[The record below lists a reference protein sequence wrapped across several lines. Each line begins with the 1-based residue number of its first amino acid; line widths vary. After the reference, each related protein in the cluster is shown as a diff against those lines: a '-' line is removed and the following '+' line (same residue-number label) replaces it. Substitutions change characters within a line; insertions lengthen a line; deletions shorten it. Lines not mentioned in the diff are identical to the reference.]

1 MKVLVNFY
9 LLSED
14 VDDSYEDLVE
24 GIEADNPMYLSLQTG
39 DIVVLPDNND
49 LEFVISKI
57 VKNLSNQQIDVYV
70 SKLKGAEEIFDE
82 LESFASKTLQTM
94 FDSIKANIDDI
105 GKDKVEDK
113 KGIYLKEINFKEL
126 DENN

>member
-24 GIEADNPMYLSLQTG
+24 GIEADNPIYLSLQTG

-57 VKNLSNQQIDVYV
+57 VKNLSSQQIDVYV

-82 LESFASKTLQTM
+82 LETFASKTLQTM

-105 GKDKVEDK
+105 GKDKVEEK
-113 KGIYLKEINFKEL
+113 KGIYLKEIKFKEL

>member
-14 VDDSYEDLVE
+14 IDDSYEDLAE
-24 GIEADNPMYLSLQTG
+24 GIETDNQMYLSLQTG
-39 DIVVLPDNND
+39 DVVIIPDNEES
-49 LEFVISKI
+49 EFVISRI
-57 VKNLSNQQIDVYV
+57 VKDLSKHQMDIYV

-82 LESFASKTLQTM
+82 LENFASKTLQTM

-105 GKDKVEDK
+105 GKDKVEDN
-113 KGIYLKEINFKEL
+113 KGIYLKDVKFSEIKEK
-126 DENN
+126 D

>member
-24 GIEADNPMYLSLQTG
+24 GIEADNPIYLSLQTG
-39 DIVVLPDNND
+39 DVVVLPGNND

-57 VKNLSNQQIDVYV
+57 VKNLSNQQMDVYV

-94 FDSIKANIDDI
+94 FGSIKASIDDI
-105 GKDKVEDK
+105 GKDKAEDK
-113 KGIYLKEINFKEL
+113 KGIYLKEIKFKEL

>member
-39 DIVVLPDNND
+39 DVVVLPDNND

-105 GKDKVEDK
+105 GKDKVEEK
-113 KGIYLKEINFKEL
+113 KGLYLKEIKFKEL

>member
-9 LLSED
+9 LLLED
-14 VDDSYEDLVE
+14 IDGSYEELSQ
-24 GIEADNPMYLSLQTG
+24 GIQTDNQMYLSLQTG
-39 DIVVLPDNND
+39 DVVVLPDNED
-49 LEFVISKI
+49 SEFVISKI
-57 VKNLSNQQIDVYV
+57 VKNLSKQQIDVYV
-70 SKLKGAEEIFDE
+70 SKLRGAEEIFDE

-105 GKDKVEDK
+105 GRDKVEEK
-113 KGIYLKEINFKEL
+113 KDTYLKDVKYKEL

>member
-39 DIVVLPDNND
+39 DVVVLPDNND

-57 VKNLSNQQIDVYV
+57 VKNLSSQQIDVYV

-105 GKDKVEDK
+105 GKDKVEEK
-113 KGIYLKEINFKEL
+113 KGIYLKEIKFKEL

>member
-14 VDDSYEDLVE
+14 LEDSYEDLVE

-39 DIVVLPDNND
+39 DIVVLPDNDD

-82 LESFASKTLQTM
+82 LESIASKTLQTM

-105 GKDKVEDK
+105 GKNKVEEK
-113 KGIYLKEINFKEL
+113 KDIYLKEIKFKEL

>member
-39 DIVVLPDNND
+39 DVVVLPDNND

-105 GKDKVEDK
+105 GKDKVEEK
-113 KGIYLKEINFKEL
+113 KGIYLKEIKFKEL

>member
-14 VDDSYEDLVE
+14 IDDSYEDLAE
-24 GIEADNPMYLSLQTG
+24 GIETDNQMYLSLQTG
-39 DIVVLPDNND
+39 DVVIIPDNEQS
-49 LEFVISKI
+49 EFVISRI
-57 VKNLSNQQIDVYV
+57 VKDLSKHQMDIYV

-82 LESFASKTLQTM
+82 LENFASKTLQTM

-105 GKDKVEDK
+105 GKDKVEDN
-113 KGIYLKEINFKEL
+113 KGIYLKDVKFSEIKEK
-126 DENN
+126 D